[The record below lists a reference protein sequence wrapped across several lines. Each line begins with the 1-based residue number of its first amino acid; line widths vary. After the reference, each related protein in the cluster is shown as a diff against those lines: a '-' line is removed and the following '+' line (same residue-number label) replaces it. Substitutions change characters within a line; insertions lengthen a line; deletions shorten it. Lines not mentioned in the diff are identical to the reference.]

1 MSRLTDISRRSAL
14 KASVT
19 AAAALAA
26 PRLHAASGRG
36 KSPARDVSFDGDW
49 RFFLGDPQA
58 AQAPGFA
65 DGTWRA
71 IDLPH
76 DWRIEDL
83 PGGSDD
89 GGATANP
96 SLYAFHTLPSP
107 DGVAP
112 PVIGPFDLNADPKPD
127 VDVTIPGFGRVLM
140 PGGRGQGYTVG
151 NIGWYRKHFKLP
163 VDAAT
168 QRVALCFD
176 GVYRNA
182 DIWLNG
188 VHLGFHPNGYTSFAY
203 DLTPHLDPSGNNV
216 LAVRVDN
223 RGKPSRWYSR
233 ARRWRPRASPPRCG
247 LLPTCAA

>member
-1 MSRLTDISRRSAL
+1 M
-14 KASVT
+14 
-19 AAAALAA
+19 
-26 PRLHAASGRG
+26 
-36 KSPARDVSFDGDW
+36 SFDGDW